1 MSDTPD
7 YVLTVENFEYDA
19 AVADAM
25 VRHDVAKLFG
35 LCDKHADQIEVSI
48 RFAKVVSGKT
58 SKVALYAEAFLNDN
72 PDDDEGPD
80 DDWNGLDPDGPDP
93 ANAYNIIPSVEQL
106 QAELSA
112 L

>member
-1 MSDTPD
+1 MTAPD
-7 YVLTVENFEYDA
+7 YVLTIHNFEYDA

-35 LCDKHADQIEVSI
+35 LCDKHVDQIEVNI
-48 RFAKVVSGKT
+48 RFDKVVNGKAV
-58 SKVALYAEAFLNDN
+58 KVTLYAEAFLNDN
-72 PDDDEGPD
+72 PSDDDGPD

-93 ANAYNIIPSVEQL
+93 HNAYNVMPTIEQL
-106 QAELSA
+106 SAELSQ